1 MNAKTTS
8 AERAIATG
16 PACSCWRAVVRRIW
30 PAKLKMANRTI
41 SQRSWPQAGRQSSF
55 IAQVVIKVWR
65 MAKAPNDD
73 IITEKWSP
81 FLVEKMK
88 RFVV

>member
-1 MNAKTTS
+1 
-8 AERAIATG
+8 
-16 PACSCWRAVVRRIW
+16 
-30 PAKLKMANRTI
+30 
-41 SQRSWPQAGRQSSF
+41 
-55 IAQVVIKVWR
+55 VVIKVWR

-88 RFVV
+88 RSVV